1 VKTSIYINRGDEKLV
16 AEEEKNVFIKSLI
29 SEIGIDINDIWPD
42 EDKILS
48 VKQRIDLKNLLA
60 KYNVNIIEEGDTLIF
75 VDKTLIG
82 TWKKPVYILKTDLSE
97 IDPTKKIFLE
107 MIIEYNSVFHVE
119 TESA

>member
-1 VKTSIYINRGDEKLV
+1 MKTSIYINRGDEKLV